1 MTGKFGEEPRA
12 RLPLRI
18 TYLVG
23 HPKKLVAAD

>member
-1 MTGKFGEEPRA
+1 VAKFGEEPKD

-23 HPKKLVAAD
+23 YPKKLVAAD

>member
-12 RLPLRI
+12 RLLLRI

-23 HPKKLVAAD
+23 DPKKVVAAE